1 MTTREKFLE
10 VMDFKQVPDFPFTE
24 FMGFWPET
32 QDLWEDI
39 IPKTE
44 NIFDHFGLFDIQKVP
59 INFNFVPAFKREILE
74 ETDEWIL
81 VRDELN
87 CLKKEFKNSSAMPHF
102 LEFPIKSRD
111 DFYQIKERMDPYSPE
126 RYPANWD
133 ELVKEYKNRDY
144 PLELFIRGPFAFGR
158 DFIEFN
164 QYMMLFYDDKELIAE
179 MYEFQVDFMMKLWEK
194 ALNEIEVDAVY
205 IGEDMAYKN
214 GPMVSKEF
222 FEELIF
228 PQYKKLTGYLKSY
241 GVKNIFLDSDGNIEV
256 ILPLIVESGIDGILP
271 LENAAGMD
279 PLKIREQFP
288 KLKMIGGLDK
298 LKIAKGGETME
309 KEIQKAKMLCAQGGY
324 LPSFD
329 HSVPPILSY
338 DEYCIYLKRLREEI
352 II

>member
-1 MTTREKFLE
+1 MTSREKFLRI
-10 VMDFKQVPDFPFTE
+10 MDFKQVEDFPFTE
-24 FMGFWPET
+24 HMGFWPET
-32 QDLWEDI
+32 REAWKDKVGKTEDI
-39 IPKTE
+39 FK
-44 NIFDHFGLFDIQKVP
+44 HFNLIHVQNVP
-59 INFNFVPAFKREILE
+59 IDFNFVPAFKREIIE

-81 VRDELN
+81 VRDEQN
-87 CLKKEFKNSSAMPHF
+87 CLKKEFKNSSAMPHY
-102 LEFPIKSRD
+102 LEFPIKSRE
-111 DFYQIKERMDPYSPE
+111 DFYQIKERMNPYSPE

-144 PLELFIRGPFAFGR
+144 PLQLFIRGPFAFGR

-164 QYMMLFYDDKELIAE
+164 QYMMLFYDDKELVAE
-179 MYEFQVDFMMKLWEK
+179 MFEFQVDFMMKLWEK
-194 ALNEIEVDAVY
+194 ALNEIEVDMVY

-228 PQYKKLTGYLKSY
+228 PQYKKLTSYLKSC
-241 GVKNIFLDSDGNIEV
+241 GVKNIFLDSDGNIDV

-271 LENAAGMD
+271 IENAAGMD

-288 KLKMIGGLDK
+288 ELRMIGGLDK
-298 LKIAKGGETME
+298 MEISKGGEPME
-309 KEIQKAKMLCAQGGY
+309 KEIQKAKILCAQGGY

-338 DEYCIYLKRLREEI
+338 EDYREYLKRLREEI
-352 II
+352 